1 MAEIFTVF
9 AFSIAAALALFL
21 IAVVI
26 LRWVFL
32 APLIAELRK
41 LQSQNEA
48 LHAAI
53 EASHTTDEYASRQL
67 TSIWHSVN
75 MIRDG
80 QRIESQPSASND
92 SN

>member
-1 MAEIFTVF
+1 MAEIFTVI

-32 APLIAELRK
+32 APLITELRK
-41 LQSQNEA
+41 LQTQIDA
-48 LHAAI
+48 LH
-53 EASHTTDEYASRQL
+53 SVDEYSSRQL
-67 TSIWHSVN
+67 QSIWHSVN

-80 QRIESQPSASND
+80 QHIETQPSQPDNSN
-92 SN
+92 